1 MRAPLVNFRR
11 LQVAAP
17 WPLVWTVTFFILL
30 ARLVVLV
37 VRAAVA
43 VVRHWR
49 AWPAV
54 ALVLLAVDVHRSH
67 GWWSHLLVL
76 IVVAGSAGLWWW
88 RWRESFER
96 LVVLRGLSWWR
107 RLWVYRRQWHEVMS
121 LCGLVK
127 KYDGG
132 EKLPELLSVRCSYA
146 TDEVVVRMPRGQ
158 NPEAYHKAARDL
170 AYSFGTRH
178 CRVFSGR
185 RQAPPTRSGR
195 LAWLLRRVDAIRFRD
210 RPRHVWMVLIRRDPL
225 TRIVKP
231 LPVPARP
238 DFTALPLGLRED
250 LAVYCLRLLATHV
263 LIGGATRMGKGSVI
277 WSLLRALAAGIRSGL
292 VRVWAIDPKGGMEL
306 SIGRPLFSRYVD
318 DDWTR
323 MADMLDEAVTRMR
336 ARQRVLRGK
345 VRVHTPTVD
354 EPLIVIVIDEIAAL
368 LAFLPDSDIRQRI
381 TQALGLL
388 LTQGAGLG
396 VLVVAATQDPR
407 KEVVSVRDFFPTR
420 IALGVTERG
429 HVDLL
434 LGDGARDR
442 GALADQIPLSA
453 KGVAYVLLDGQP
465 EPARVRFSYIS
476 DDVIREMAA
485 TFPAP
490 AEVQPEPV
498 DTPVPAPAAVKAARS
513 NGNGNGRH
521 TYRPTPPKQAAPLLP
536 PSLLHALDLD
546 ATPNGGDPR

>member
-1 MRAPLVNFRR
+1 MMRAPLVNFRR
-11 LQVAAP
+11 LQVATP
-17 WPLVWTVTFFILL
+17 WPLVWTVTIAFLL
-30 ARLVVLV
+30 VRL
-37 VRAAVA
+37 AVA
-43 VVRHWR
+43 VVRFAVWALRHWR

-54 ALVLLAVDVHRSH
+54 ALVLVAVDVHQSR
-67 GWWSHLLVL
+67 GWWPHLLVL
-76 IVVAGSAGLWWW
+76 LALAAAGGVWFW
-88 RWRESFER
+88 RGRDSFHR
-96 LVVLRGLSWWR
+96 LVVLRAVTVWR
-107 RLWVYRRQWHEVMS
+107 RLWVYRRQWHEAMT

-132 EKLPELLSVRCSYA
+132 EKVPDLLSVRCSYA
-146 TDEVVVRMPRGQ
+146 TDEVVLRMPRGQ

-185 RQAPPTRSGR
+185 RQAPPVRSGR

-210 RPRHVWMVLIRRDPL
+210 RPRHVWLVFIRRDPL
-225 TRIVKP
+225 TRIVAP

-318 DDWTR
+318 DDWSR
-323 MADMLDEAVTRMR
+323 MADMLDDAVTRMR
-336 ARQRVLRGK
+336 ARQRLLRGK

-368 LAFLPDSDIRQRI
+368 LAYLPDSDIRNRI
-381 TQALGLL
+381 AQSLGLL
-388 LTQGAGLG
+388 LSQGAGLG

-407 KEVVSVRDFFPTR
+407 KEVVSVRDLFPTR
-420 IALGVTERG
+420 IALGLTERG

-465 EPARVRFSYIS
+465 EPARVRFSYIA
-476 DDVIREMAA
+476 DDVIRDMAA
-485 TFPAP
+485 TFPASP
-490 AEVQPEPV
+490 EMAPEPIEAP
-498 DTPVPAPAAVKAARS
+498 TPVKPTRT
-513 NGNGNGRH
+513 NGRH
-521 TYRPTPPKQAAPLLP
+521 TYRPTPPRQASAPLLP
-536 PSLLHALDLD
+536 PSLLNALDVNT
-546 ATPNGGDPR
+546 TPNGGDPR

>member
-1 MRAPLVNFRR
+1 MVRAPLVNFRR
-11 LQVAAP
+11 FQISAP
-17 WPLVWTVTFFILL
+17 WPLVWTVTALFLL
-30 ARLVVLV
+30 FRLTAAV
-37 VRAAVA
+37 VRLGVF

-49 AWPAV
+49 AWPLV
-54 ALVLLAVDVHRSH
+54 ALVLVAVDTYRAH
-67 GWWSHLLVL
+67 GWWPHALVA
-76 IVVAGSAGLWWW
+76 VVLAAAAGCWWW
-88 RWRESFER
+88 RGRDSFHR
-96 LVVLRGLSWWR
+96 HVVLRAVSVWR

-132 EKLPELLSVRCSYA
+132 EVLPRLLSVRCSYA
-146 TDEVVVRMPRGQ
+146 TDELVLRMPKGQ
-158 NPEAYHKAARDL
+158 NPEVYHKAARDL

-178 CRVFSGR
+178 CRVFSTR
-185 RQAPPTRSGR
+185 RHPTPHRTGR
-195 LAWLLRRVDAIRFRD
+195 LAVVLRLIDRVRLRD
-210 RPRHVWMVLIRRDPL
+210 RPRQVWLVFIRRDPL
-225 TRIVKP
+225 TRIVAP

-250 LAVYCLRLLATHV
+250 LAAYCFRLLATHV

-306 SIGRPLFSRYVD
+306 AIGRPLFSRYVD
-318 DDWTR
+318 DDWHR
-323 MADMLDEAVTRMR
+323 MADLLEDAVARMR
-336 ARQRVLRGK
+336 ARQQILRGK
-345 VRVHTPTVD
+345 ARVHTPTVD
-354 EPLIVIVIDEIAAL
+354 EPLIVVVIDEIAAL
-368 LAFLPDSDIRQRI
+368 LAYLPDSDIRTRI
-381 TQALGLL
+381 AQALGLL
-388 LTQGAGLG
+388 LSQGAGLG

-407 KEVVSVRDFFPTR
+407 KEVVSVRDLFPTR
-420 IALGVTERG
+420 IALGLTERG

-442 GALADQIPLSA
+442 GALADQIPLSG

-476 DDVIREMAA
+476 DDVIRDMTA

-490 AEVQPEPV
+490 PEIQPEPV
-498 DTPVPAPAAVKAARS
+498 VQPAPKPRTS
-513 NGNGNGRH
+513 NGNGRH

-536 PSLLHALDLD
+536 PSLLNALDLN
-546 ATPNGGDPR
+546 ATNGSDPR

>member
-11 LQVAAP
+11 LQVATP
-17 WPLVWTVTFFILL
+17 WPLVWTVTIAFLL
-30 ARLVVLV
+30 VRLAAAV
-37 VRAAVA
+37 VRF
-43 VVRHWR
+43 VVWALRHWR

-54 ALVLLAVDVHRSH
+54 ALVLVAVDVHQSH
-67 GWWSHLLVL
+67 GWWPHLLVL
-76 IVVAGSAGLWWW
+76 LALAAAGAVWFW
-88 RWRESFER
+88 RGRDSFHR
-96 LVVLRGLSWWR
+96 LVVLRAVTVWR
-107 RLWVYRRQWHEVMS
+107 RLWVYRRQWHEAMT

-132 EKLPELLSVRCSYA
+132 EKVPDLLSVRCSYA
-146 TDEVVVRMPRGQ
+146 TDEVVLQMPRGQ

-185 RQAPPTRSGR
+185 RQAPPVRSGR

-210 RPRHVWMVLIRRDPL
+210 RPRHVWLVFIRRDPL
-225 TRIVKP
+225 TRIVAP

-318 DDWTR
+318 DDWSR
-323 MADMLDEAVTRMR
+323 MADMLDDAVTRMR
-336 ARQRVLRGK
+336 ARQRLLRGK

-368 LAFLPDSDIRQRI
+368 LAYLPDSDIRNRI
-381 TQALGLL
+381 AQSLGLL
-388 LTQGAGLG
+388 LSQGAGLG

-407 KEVVSVRDFFPTR
+407 KEVVSVRDLFPTR
-420 IALGVTERG
+420 IALGLTERG

-465 EPARVRFSYIS
+465 EPARVRFSYIA
-476 DDVIREMAA
+476 DDVIRDMAA
-485 TFPAP
+485 TFPASP
-490 AEVQPEPV
+490 EMAPEPV
-498 DTPVPAPAAVKAARS
+498 ESPAPVKPGRS
-513 NGNGNGRH
+513 NGNGRH
-521 TYRPTPPKQAAPLLP
+521 TYRPTPPRQAAPLLP
-536 PSLLHALDLD
+536 PSLLNALDLNS
-546 ATPNGGDPR
+546 TPNGGDPR

>member
-1 MRAPLVNFRR
+1 MVRAPLVNFRR
-11 LQVAAP
+11 FQITAP
-17 WPLVWTVTFFILL
+17 WPLLWTVTALFLL
-30 ARLVVLV
+30 FRLLTAV
-37 VRAAVA
+37 VRLGVF
-43 VVRHWR
+43 VLRHWR

-54 ALVLLAVDVHRSH
+54 ALVLFAVDTYRAH
-67 GWWSHLLVL
+67 GWWPHLLVA
-76 IVVAGSAGLWWW
+76 VVLSTAGGCWWW
-88 RWRESFER
+88 RGRDSFHR
-96 LVVLRGLSWWR
+96 HVVLRGVSIWR

-132 EKLPELLSVRCSYA
+132 EVVPRLLSLRCSYA
-146 TDEVVVRMPRGQ
+146 TDELVLRMPKGQ
-158 NPEAYHKAARDL
+158 NPEVYHKAARDL

-178 CRVFSGR
+178 CRVFSTR
-185 RQAPPTRSGR
+185 RHPIPHRAGR
-195 LAWLLRRVDAIRFRD
+195 LAFVLRLIDRVRLRD
-210 RPRHVWMVLIRRDPL
+210 RPRHVWLVFIRRDPL
-225 TRIVKP
+225 TRIVAP

-250 LAVYCLRLLATHV
+250 LAVYAFRLLATHV

-306 SIGRPLFSRYVD
+306 AIGRPLFSRYVD

-323 MADMLDEAVTRMR
+323 MADLLDDAVARMR
-336 ARQRVLRGK
+336 ARQQILRGK
-345 VRVHTPTVD
+345 ARVHTPTVD
-354 EPLIVIVIDEIAAL
+354 EPLIVVVIDEIAAL
-368 LAFLPDSDIRQRI
+368 LAYLPDSEIRTRI

-388 LTQGAGLG
+388 LSQGAGLG

-407 KEVVSVRDFFPTR
+407 KEVVSVRDLFPTR
-420 IALGVTERG
+420 IALGLTERG

-442 GALADQIPLSA
+442 GALADQIPLSG

-465 EPARVRFSYIS
+465 EPARVRFSYLS

-490 AEVQPEPV
+490 PETQPEPV
-498 DTPVPAPAAVKAARS
+498 MQPAAPMPRAS
-513 NGNGNGRH
+513 TGNGRH
-521 TYRPTPPKQAAPLLP
+521 IYRPTPKQGAPLLP
-536 PSLLHALDLD
+536 SSLLNALDL
-546 ATPNGGDPR
+546 NGTTNGSDPR

>member
-11 LQVAAP
+11 LQVATP
-17 WPLVWTVTFFILL
+17 WPLVWTVTIAFLL
-30 ARLVVLV
+30 LRL
-37 VRAAVA
+37 AVA
-43 VVRHWR
+43 VVRLGIWALRHWR
-49 AWPAV
+49 AWPGV
-54 ALVLLAVDVHRSH
+54 VLVLVAVDVHQSR
-67 GWWSHLLVL
+67 GWWPHLLVL
-76 IVVAGSAGLWWW
+76 LVLAAAGGVWFW
-88 RWRESFER
+88 RGRDSFHR
-96 LVVLRGLSWWR
+96 HVVLRAVTVWR
-107 RLWVYRRQWHEVMS
+107 RLWVYRRQWHEAMT

-132 EKLPELLSVRCSYA
+132 EKVPDLLSVRCSYA
-146 TDEVVVRMPRGQ
+146 TDEVVLRMPRGQ

-185 RQAPPTRSGR
+185 RQAPPVRSGR

-210 RPRHVWMVLIRRDPL
+210 RPRHVWLVFIRRDPL
-225 TRIVKP
+225 TRIVAP

-318 DDWTR
+318 DDWSR
-323 MADMLDEAVTRMR
+323 MADMLDDAVTRMR
-336 ARQRVLRGK
+336 ARQRLLRGK

-368 LAFLPDSDIRQRI
+368 LAYLPDSDIRNRI
-381 TQALGLL
+381 AQSLGLL
-388 LTQGAGLG
+388 LSQGAGLG

-407 KEVVSVRDFFPTR
+407 KEVVSVRDLFPTR
-420 IALGVTERG
+420 IALGLTERG

-465 EPARVRFSYIS
+465 EPARVRFSYIA
-476 DDVIREMAA
+476 DDVIRDMAA
-485 TFPAP
+485 TFPASP
-490 AEVQPEPV
+490 EMAPEPV
-498 DTPVPAPAAVKAARS
+498 ESPAPLKPARS
-513 NGNGNGRH
+513 TGNGRH
-521 TYRPTPPKQAAPLLP
+521 TYRPTPPRQAAPLLP
-536 PSLLHALDLD
+536 PSLLNALDLNT
-546 ATPNGGDPR
+546 TPNGGDPR

>member
-11 LQVAAP
+11 LQVATP
-17 WPLVWTVTFFILL
+17 WPLVWTVTIAFLL
-30 ARLVVLV
+30 VRLVVAV
-37 VRAAVA
+37 VRLAVWA
-43 VVRHWR
+43 LRHWR
-49 AWPAV
+49 AWPGV
-54 ALVLLAVDVHRSH
+54 ALVLVAVDVHQTR
-67 GWWSHLLVL
+67 GWWPHLLVL
-76 IVVAGSAGLWWW
+76 LALAAAGGVWFW
-88 RWRESFER
+88 RGRDSFHR
-96 LVVLRGLSWWR
+96 LVVLRAVTVWR
-107 RLWVYRRQWHEVMS
+107 RLWVYRRQWHEAMT

-132 EKLPELLSVRCSYA
+132 EKVPDLLSVRCSYA
-146 TDEVVVRMPRGQ
+146 TDEVVLRMPRGQ

-185 RQAPPTRSGR
+185 RQAPPVRSGR

-210 RPRHVWMVLIRRDPL
+210 RPRHVWLVFIRRDPL
-225 TRIVKP
+225 TRIVAP

-238 DFTALPLGLRED
+238 DFTAVPLGLRED

-318 DDWTR
+318 DDWSR
-323 MADMLDEAVTRMR
+323 MADMLDDAVTRMR
-336 ARQRVLRGK
+336 ARQRLLRGK

-368 LAFLPDSDIRQRI
+368 LAYLPDSDIRNRI
-381 TQALGLL
+381 AQSLGLL
-388 LTQGAGLG
+388 LSQGAGLG

-407 KEVVSVRDFFPTR
+407 KEVVSVRDLFPTR
-420 IALGVTERG
+420 IALGLTERG

-465 EPARVRFSYIS
+465 EPARVRFSYLA
-476 DDVIREMAA
+476 DDVIRDMAA

-490 AEVQPEPV
+490 PETAPEPV
-498 DTPVPAPAAVKAARS
+498 EAAAPLKPARS
-513 NGNGNGRH
+513 TGNGRH
-521 TYRPTPPKQAAPLLP
+521 TYRPTPPRQAAPLLP
-536 PSLLHALDLD
+536 PSLLNALDLNT
-546 ATPNGGDPR
+546 TPNGGDPR

>member
-11 LQVAAP
+11 FQITAP
-17 WPLVWTVTFFILL
+17 WPIVWTLTVLFLL
-30 ARLVVLV
+30 SRLVLAVVRLVVF
-37 VRAAVA
+37 A
-43 VVRHWR
+43 VRHR
-49 AWPAV
+49 RSWPAV
-54 ALVLLAVDVHRSH
+54 ALVLVAVAVYRSH
-67 GWWSHLLVL
+67 GWWPHLLVVGVL
-76 IVVAGSAGLWWW
+76 SAGAGVWWW
-88 RWRESFER
+88 RGRDSFHR
-96 LVVLRGLSWWR
+96 LVVLRLVTVWR

-132 EKLPELLSVRCSYA
+132 EVLPRLLSVRCSYA
-146 TDEVVVRMPRGQ
+146 TDELVVRMPKGQ
-158 NPEAYHKAARDL
+158 NPEVYQKAARDL

-185 RQAPPTRSGR
+185 RQAPPARSGR
-195 LAWLLRRVDAIRFRD
+195 LAWLLRLVDRVRFRD
-210 RPRHVWMVLIRRDPL
+210 RPRQVWLVLIRRDPL
-225 TRIVKP
+225 TRVVAP
-231 LPVPARP
+231 LPVPVRP
-238 DFTALPLGLRED
+238 DFTALPLGVRED
-250 LAVYCLRLLATHV
+250 LATYCLRLLATHV

-277 WSLLRALAAGIRSGL
+277 WSLLRSLAAGIRSGL

-306 SIGRPLFSRYVD
+306 SIGRALFSRYVD

-323 MADMLDEAVTRMR
+323 MADLLDDAVARMR
-336 ARQRVLRGK
+336 ARQQQLRGK
-345 VRVHTPTVD
+345 VRVHTPTGD
-354 EPLIVIVIDEIAAL
+354 EPLIVVVIDEIAAL

-420 IALGVTERG
+420 IALGLTERA

-442 GALADQIPLSA
+442 GALADQIPQSA

-465 EPARVRFSYIS
+465 EPARVRFSYLP

-490 AEVQPEPV
+490 PEVQPEP
-498 DTPVPAPAAVKAARS
+498 DPAPAPVVVKPRT

-521 TYRPTPPKQAAPLLP
+521 TYRPSTPKQDAPLLP
-536 PSLLHALDLD
+536 PSLLNALDLN
-546 ATPNGGDPR
+546 TTNGSDPR

>member
-11 LQVAAP
+11 FQITAP
-17 WPLVWTVTFFILL
+17 WPLVWTVTGLFLLVRLTAGL
-30 ARLVVLV
+30 ARLLV
-37 VRAAVA
+37 FA
-43 VVRHWR
+43 VRHWR
-49 AWPAV
+49 AWPV
-54 ALVLLAVDVHRSH
+54 VVLVLVAVDVYRSH
-67 GWWSHLLVL
+67 AWWPHLLAL
-76 IVVAGSAGLWWW
+76 LVAAAGGGVWWW
-88 RWRESFER
+88 KGRESFHH
-96 LVVLRGLSWWR
+96 LVALRAVTVWR
-107 RLWVYRRQWHEVMS
+107 RWWVYRRQWHEVMS

-132 EKLPELLSVRCSYA
+132 EVLPRLLSVRCSYA
-146 TDEVVVRMPRGQ
+146 TDELVVRMPKGQ
-158 NPEAYHKAARDL
+158 NPEVYHKAARDL

-185 RQAPPTRSGR
+185 RQAPPTRTGR
-195 LAWLLRRVDAIRFRD
+195 LAWLLRLMDRVRLRD
-210 RPRHVWMVLIRRDPL
+210 RPRHVWLVFIRRDPL
-225 TRIVKP
+225 TRIVAP

-238 DFTALPLGLRED
+238 DFTALPLGVRED

-277 WSLLRALAAGIRSGL
+277 WSLLRSLAAGIRSGL

-306 SIGRPLFSRYVD
+306 AIGRPLFSRYVD

-323 MADMLDEAVTRMR
+323 MADLLDDAVTRMR
-336 ARQRVLRGK
+336 ARQQALRGK
-345 VRVHTPTVD
+345 VRVHTPTTD
-354 EPLIVIVIDEIAAL
+354 EPLIVVVIDEIAAL

-420 IALGVTERG
+420 IALGLTERA

-442 GALADQIPLSA
+442 GALADQIPTSA

-465 EPARVRFSYIS
+465 EPARVRFSYLP
-476 DDVIREMAA
+476 DDVIRDMAS

-490 AEVQPEPV
+490 PEVQPEPV
-498 DTPVPAPAAVKAARS
+498 DIPAPAPAKPTPTNS
-513 NGNGNGRH
+513 NGRH

-536 PSLLHALDLD
+536 PSLLNALDL
-546 ATPNGGDPR
+546 TNGSDPR

>member
-11 LQVAAP
+11 FQISAP
-17 WPLVWTVTFFILL
+17 WPVVWTVTILFLLGRL
-30 ARLVVLV
+30 AV
-37 VRAAVA
+37 VA
-43 VVRHWR
+43 VRLLVAAVRHWR
-49 AWPAV
+49 AWPV
-54 ALVLLAVDVHRSH
+54 VVLVLVAVDAYRSH
-67 GWWSHLLVL
+67 GWWPHLLVL
-76 IVVAGSAGLWWW
+76 LVIAAAAGLWWW
-88 RWRESFER
+88 QARDSFHR
-96 LVVLRGLSWWR
+96 LAVLRAVTVWR

-132 EKLPELLSVRCSYA
+132 EVLPRLLSVRCSYA
-146 TDEVVVRMPRGQ
+146 TDELVVRMPKGQ
-158 NPEAYHKAARDL
+158 NPEVYHKAARDL

-185 RQAPPTRSGR
+185 RQAPPDRTGR
-195 LAWLLRRVDAIRFRD
+195 LAWLLRLVDRVRFRD
-210 RPRHVWMVLIRRDPL
+210 RPRHVWLVFIRRDPL
-225 TRIVKP
+225 TRIVAP

-238 DFTALPLGLRED
+238 DFTALPLGVRED

-263 LIGGATRMGKGSVI
+263 LVGGATRMGKGSVI
-277 WSLLRALAAGIRSGL
+277 WSLLRSLAAGIRSGL

-306 SIGRPLFSRYVD
+306 SIGRALFSRYVD
-318 DDWTR
+318 DDWHR
-323 MADMLDEAVTRMR
+323 MADLLDDAVTRMR
-336 ARQRVLRGK
+336 ARQRALRGK
-345 VRVHTPTVD
+345 VRVHTPTTD
-354 EPLIVIVIDEIAAL
+354 EPLIVVVIDEIAAL

-420 IALGVTERG
+420 IALGLTERA

-442 GALADQIPLSA
+442 GALADQIPQSA

-465 EPARVRFSYIS
+465 EPARVRFSFLP
-476 DDVIREMAA
+476 DDVIRDMAT

-490 AEVQPEPV
+490 PEIQPEP
-498 DTPVPAPAAVKAARS
+498 DPAPAPVKPRS
-513 NGNGNGRH
+513 NGNGRH

-536 PSLLHALDLD
+536 PSLLNALDLNTD
-546 ATPNGGDPR
+546 GSDPR

>member
-11 LQVAAP
+11 LQVATP
-17 WPLVWTVTFFILL
+17 WPLVWTVTIAFLL
-30 ARLVVLV
+30 VRL
-37 VRAAVA
+37 AVA
-43 VVRHWR
+43 VVRFAVWALRHWR

-54 ALVLLAVDVHRSH
+54 TLVIVAVNVYQSR
-67 GWWSHLLVL
+67 GWWPHLLVL
-76 IVVAGSAGLWWW
+76 LVFAAGAGLWFW
-88 RWRESFER
+88 RGRDSFHR
-96 LVVLRGLSWWR
+96 LVVLRAVTVWR
-107 RLWVYRRQWHEVMS
+107 QLWVYRRQWHEAMT

-132 EKLPELLSVRCSYA
+132 EKVPDLLSVRCSYA
-146 TDEVVVRMPRGQ
+146 TDEVVLRMPRGQ
-158 NPEAYHKAARDL
+158 NPEVYHKAARDL

-185 RQAPPTRSGR
+185 RQAPPVRSGR

-210 RPRHVWMVLIRRDPL
+210 RPRHVWLVFIRRDPL
-225 TRIVKP
+225 TRIVAP

-318 DDWTR
+318 DDWSR
-323 MADMLDEAVTRMR
+323 MADMLDDAVTRMR
-336 ARQRVLRGK
+336 ARQRLLRGK

-368 LAFLPDSDIRQRI
+368 LAYLSDSDIRNRI
-381 TQALGLL
+381 AQSLGLL
-388 LTQGAGLG
+388 LSQGAGLG

-407 KEVVSVRDFFPTR
+407 KEVVSVRDLFPTR
-420 IALGVTERG
+420 IALGLTERG

-465 EPARVRFSYIS
+465 EPARVRFSFIA
-476 DDVIREMAA
+476 DDVIRDMAA

-490 AEVQPEPV
+490 PEMTPEPV
-498 DTPVPAPAAVKAARS
+498 ESPASVKPARS
-513 NGNGNGRH
+513 NGNGRH
-521 TYRPTPPKQAAPLLP
+521 TYRPTPPRQAAPLLP
-536 PSLLHALDLD
+536 PSLLNALDLNT
-546 ATPNGGDPR
+546 TPNGGDPQ

>member
-11 LQVAAP
+11 LQVATP
-17 WPLVWTVTFFILL
+17 WPLVWTVTIAFLL
-30 ARLVVLV
+30 VRLAAAV
-37 VRAAVA
+37 VRF
-43 VVRHWR
+43 VVWALRHWR

-54 ALVLLAVDVHRSH
+54 ALVLVAVDVHQSR
-67 GWWSHLLVL
+67 GWWPHLLVL
-76 IVVAGSAGLWWW
+76 LALAAAGAVWFW
-88 RWRESFER
+88 RGRDSFHR
-96 LVVLRGLSWWR
+96 LVVLRAVTVWR
-107 RLWVYRRQWHEVMS
+107 RLWVYRRQWHEAMT

-132 EKLPELLSVRCSYA
+132 EKVPDLLSVLCSYA
-146 TDEVVVRMPRGQ
+146 TDEVVLRMPRGQ

-185 RQAPPTRSGR
+185 RQAPPVRSGR
-195 LAWLLRRVDAIRFRD
+195 LAWLLRRVDAFRFRD
-210 RPRHVWMVLIRRDPL
+210 RPRHVWLVFIRRDPL
-225 TRIVKP
+225 TRIVAP

-318 DDWTR
+318 DDWSR
-323 MADMLDEAVTRMR
+323 MADMLDDAVTRMR
-336 ARQRVLRGK
+336 ARQRLLRGK

-368 LAFLPDSDIRQRI
+368 LAYLPDSDIRNRI
-381 TQALGLL
+381 AQSLGLL
-388 LTQGAGLG
+388 LSQGAGLG

-407 KEVVSVRDFFPTR
+407 KEVVSVRDLFPTR
-420 IALGVTERG
+420 IALGLTERG

-465 EPARVRFSYIS
+465 EPARVRFSYIA
-476 DDVIREMAA
+476 DDVIRDMAA
-485 TFPAP
+485 TFPASP
-490 AEVQPEPV
+490 EMAPEPV
-498 DTPVPAPAAVKAARS
+498 ESPAPVKPARS
-513 NGNGNGRH
+513 NGNGRH
-521 TYRPTPPKQAAPLLP
+521 TYRPTPPRQAAPLLP
-536 PSLLHALDLD
+536 PSLLNALDLNS
-546 ATPNGGDPR
+546 TPNGGDPR

>member
-11 LQVAAP
+11 FQITAP
-17 WPLVWTVTFFILL
+17 WPIVWTLTVLFLL
-30 ARLVVLV
+30 SRLVVAV
-37 VRAAVA
+37 VRLAVFA
-43 VVRHWR
+43 VRHWR

-54 ALVLLAVDVHRSH
+54 ALVLVAVHVYRSH
-67 GWWSHLLVL
+67 GWWPHLLVL
-76 IVVAGSAGLWWW
+76 LAVAAGAGVWWW
-88 RWRESFER
+88 KGRESFHR
-96 LVVLRGLSWWR
+96 LVVLRLVTVWR

-132 EKLPELLSVRCSYA
+132 EVLPRLLSVRCSYA
-146 TDEVVVRMPRGQ
+146 TDELVVRMPKGQ
-158 NPEAYHKAARDL
+158 NPEVYHKAARDL

-185 RQAPPTRSGR
+185 RQAPPARSGR
-195 LAWLLRRVDAIRFRD
+195 LAVLLRLVDRVRFRD
-210 RPRHVWMVLIRRDPL
+210 RPRQVWLVFIRRDPL
-225 TRIVKP
+225 TRIVAP
-231 LPVPARP
+231 LPVPVRP
-238 DFTALPLGLRED
+238 DFTALPLGVRED
-250 LAVYCLRLLATHV
+250 LATYCLRLLATHV

-277 WSLLRALAAGIRSGL
+277 WSLLRSLAAGIRSGL

-306 SIGRPLFSRYVD
+306 SIGRALFSRYVD

-323 MADMLDEAVTRMR
+323 MADLLDDAVARMR
-336 ARQRVLRGK
+336 ARQQALRGK

-354 EPLIVIVIDEIAAL
+354 EPLIVVVIDEIAAL

-420 IALGVTERG
+420 IALGLTERA

-442 GALADQIPLSA
+442 GALADQIPQSA

-465 EPARVRFSYIS
+465 EPARVRISYLP

-490 AEVQPEPV
+490 PEVQPEP
-498 DTPVPAPAAVKAARS
+498 DPAPVVVKPRS
-513 NGNGNGRH
+513 NGNGRH
-521 TYRPTPPKQAAPLLP
+521 TYRPSAPKQDAPLLP
-536 PSLLHALDLD
+536 PSLLNALDLN
-546 ATPNGGDPR
+546 ATNGSDPR

>member
-1 MRAPLVNFRR
+1 MVRAPLVNFRR
-11 LQVAAP
+11 FQITTP
-17 WPLVWTVTFFILL
+17 WPIVWTLTALFLL
-30 ARLVVLV
+30 ARLAV
-37 VRAAVA
+37 VA
-43 VVRHWR
+43 VRLLVGAVRHWR
-49 AWPAV
+49 AWPVVAV
-54 ALVLLAVDVHRSH
+54 VLVAVDVYRSH
-67 GWWSHLLVL
+67 GWWPHLLVL
-76 IVVAGSAGLWWW
+76 LTVAAAAGLWWW
-88 RWRESFER
+88 KGRDSFHR
-96 LVVLRGLSWWR
+96 LVVLRAVTLWR
-107 RLWVYRRQWHEVMS
+107 RVWVYRRQWHEVMS

-132 EKLPELLSVRCSYA
+132 EKLPRLLSVRCSYA
-146 TDEVVVRMPRGQ
+146 TDELVVRMPKGQ
-158 NPEAYHKAARDL
+158 NPEVYHKAARDL

-185 RQAPPTRSGR
+185 RQAPPARTGR
-195 LAWLLRRVDAIRFRD
+195 LAVLLRLVDRVRFRD
-210 RPRHVWMVLIRRDPL
+210 RPRHVWLVFIRRDPL
-225 TRIVKP
+225 TRVVAA

-238 DFTALPLGLRED
+238 DFTALPLGVRED

-306 SIGRPLFSRYVD
+306 AIGRPLFSRYVD

-323 MADMLDEAVTRMR
+323 MADLLDDAVTRMR
-336 ARQRVLRGK
+336 ARQQALRGK
-345 VRVHTPTVD
+345 VRVHTPTTD
-354 EPLIVIVIDEIAAL
+354 EPLIVVVIDEIAAL

-407 KEVVSVRDFFPTR
+407 KEIVSVRDFFPTR
-420 IALGVTERG
+420 IALGLTERA

-442 GALADQIPLSA
+442 GALADQIPTTA

-465 EPARVRFSYIS
+465 EPARVRFSYLP
-476 DDVIREMAA
+476 DDVIRDMAA

-490 AEVQPEPV
+490 PEIQPEPV
-498 DTPVPAPAAVKAARS
+498 DAPSPTVTKPRTS
-513 NGNGNGRH
+513 SNGNGRH
-521 TYRPTPPKQAAPLLP
+521 TYRPTPPKQDTPLLP
-536 PSLLHALDLD
+536 SSLLNALNLD
-546 ATPNGGDPR
+546 PTSNGSDPR

>member
-11 LQVAAP
+11 LQVATP
-17 WPLVWTVTFFILL
+17 WPLVWTVTIAFLL
-30 ARLVVLV
+30 ARL
-37 VRAAVA
+37 AVA
-43 VVRHWR
+43 VVRFAVWALRHWR
-49 AWPAV
+49 AWPGV
-54 ALVLLAVDVHRSH
+54 ALVLVAVDVYQTR
-67 GWWSHLLVL
+67 GWWPHLLVL
-76 IVVAGSAGLWWW
+76 LALAVAGGVWFW
-88 RWRESFER
+88 RGRDSFHR
-96 LVVLRGLSWWR
+96 LVVLRAVTVWR
-107 RLWVYRRQWHEVMS
+107 RLWVYRRQWHEAMT

-132 EKLPELLSVRCSYA
+132 EKVPDLLSVRCSYA
-146 TDEVVVRMPRGQ
+146 TDEVVLRMPRGQ

-185 RQAPPTRSGR
+185 RQAPPERWGR

-210 RPRHVWMVLIRRDPL
+210 RPRHVWLVFIRRDPL
-225 TRIVKP
+225 TRIVAP

-277 WSLLRALAAGIRSGL
+277 WSLLRAVAAGIRSGL
-292 VRVWAIDPKGGMEL
+292 VKVWAIDPKGGMEL

-318 DDWTR
+318 DDWSR
-323 MADMLDEAVTRMR
+323 MADLLDDAVARMR
-336 ARQRVLRGK
+336 ARQRLLRGK

-368 LAFLPDSDIRQRI
+368 LAYLPDSDIRNRI
-381 TQALGLL
+381 AQSLGLL
-388 LTQGAGLG
+388 LSQGAGLG

-407 KEVVSVRDFFPTR
+407 KEVVSVRDLFPTR
-420 IALGVTERG
+420 IALGLTERG

-465 EPARVRFSYIS
+465 EPARVRFSYV
-476 DDVIREMAA
+476 DDDLIRDMAA

-490 AEVQPEPV
+490 PEMAPEPV
-498 DTPVPAPAAVKAARS
+498 EAPAPVKPTRT
-513 NGNGNGRH
+513 NGRH
-521 TYRPTPPKQAAPLLP
+521 TYRPAPPRQAAPLLP
-536 PSLLHALDLD
+536 PSLLNALDLNT
-546 ATPNGGDPR
+546 TPNGGDPR

>member
-11 LQVAAP
+11 LQVATP
-17 WPLVWTVTFFILL
+17 WPLVWTVTIAFLL
-30 ARLVVLV
+30 VRLVVAT
-37 VRAAVA
+37 VRFAVWA
-43 VVRHWR
+43 LRHWR

-54 ALVLLAVDVHRSH
+54 ALVLVAVDVHQSR
-67 GWWSHLLVL
+67 GWWPHLLVL
-76 IVVAGSAGLWWW
+76 LVLAAAGGVWFW
-88 RWRESFER
+88 RGRDSFHR
-96 LVVLRGLSWWR
+96 LVVLRVVTVWR
-107 RLWVYRRQWHEVMS
+107 RLWVYRRQWHEAMT

-132 EKLPELLSVRCSYA
+132 EKVPDLLSVRCSYA
-146 TDEVVVRMPRGQ
+146 TDEVVLRMPRGQ

-185 RQAPPTRSGR
+185 RQAPPVRSGH

-210 RPRHVWMVLIRRDPL
+210 RPRHVWLVFIRRDPL
-225 TRIVKP
+225 TRIVAP

-318 DDWTR
+318 DDWSR
-323 MADMLDEAVTRMR
+323 MADMLDDAVTRMR
-336 ARQRVLRGK
+336 ARQRLLRGK

-368 LAFLPDSDIRQRI
+368 LAYLPDTDIRNRI
-381 TQALGLL
+381 AQSLGLL
-388 LTQGAGLG
+388 LSQGAGLG

-407 KEVVSVRDFFPTR
+407 KEVVSVRDLFPTR
-420 IALGVTERG
+420 IALGLTERG

-465 EPARVRFSYIS
+465 EPARVRFSYIA
-476 DDVIREMAA
+476 DDVIRDMAA
-485 TFPAP
+485 TFPASP
-490 AEVQPEPV
+490 EMAPEPV
-498 DTPVPAPAAVKAARS
+498 EAPAPVKPARS
-513 NGNGNGRH
+513 TGNGRH
-521 TYRPTPPKQAAPLLP
+521 TYRPSPPRQAAPLLP
-536 PSLLHALDLD
+536 PSLLNALDLD
-546 ATPNGGDPR
+546 TTPNGGDPR

>member
-11 LQVAAP
+11 FQITAP
-17 WPLVWTVTFFILL
+17 WPIVWTLTTLFLL
-30 ARLVVLV
+30 SRLVVAV
-37 VRAAVA
+37 VRLAVFA
-43 VVRHWR
+43 VRHWR

-54 ALVLLAVDVHRSH
+54 ALVLVAVDFYRSH
-67 GWWSHLLVL
+67 GWWPHLLVL
-76 IVVAGSAGLWWW
+76 LVLAAGAGVWWW
-88 RWRESFER
+88 RGRESFHR
-96 LVVLRGLSWWR
+96 LVVLRLVTVWR

-132 EKLPELLSVRCSYA
+132 EVLPRLLSVRCSYA
-146 TDEVVVRMPRGQ
+146 TDELVVRMPKGQ
-158 NPEAYHKAARDL
+158 NPEVYHKAARDL

-185 RQAPPTRSGR
+185 RQAPPARSGR
-195 LAWLLRRVDAIRFRD
+195 LAVLLGLVDRVRFRD
-210 RPRHVWMVLIRRDPL
+210 RPRQVWLVFIRRDPL
-225 TRIVKP
+225 TRIVAP
-231 LPVPARP
+231 LPVPVRP
-238 DFTALPLGLRED
+238 DFTALPLGVRED
-250 LAVYCLRLLATHV
+250 LATYCLRLLATHV

-277 WSLLRALAAGIRSGL
+277 WSLLRSLAAGIRSGL

-306 SIGRPLFSRYVD
+306 SIGRALFSRYVD
-318 DDWTR
+318 DDWAR
-323 MADMLDEAVTRMR
+323 MADLLDDAVARMR
-336 ARQRVLRGK
+336 ARQQQLRGK

-354 EPLIVIVIDEIAAL
+354 EPLIVVVIDEIAAL

-420 IALGVTERG
+420 IALGLTERA

-442 GALADQIPLSA
+442 GALADQIPQSA

-465 EPARVRFSYIS
+465 EPARVRFSYLP

-490 AEVQPEPV
+490 PEVQPEPV
-498 DTPVPAPAAVKAARS
+498 VAPASPVVKPRS

-521 TYRPTPPKQAAPLLP
+521 TYRPSAPKQDAPLLP
-536 PSLLHALDLD
+536 PSLLNALDLN
-546 ATPNGGDPR
+546 TTNGSDPR

>member
-1 MRAPLVNFRR
+1 MNFRR
-11 LQVAAP
+11 FQITAP
-17 WPLVWTVTFFILL
+17 WPLVWTVTGLFLL
-30 ARLVVLV
+30 LRSIVAV
-37 VRAAVA
+37 VRLAVFA
-43 VVRHWR
+43 VRHWR
-49 AWPAV
+49 AWPLV
-54 ALVLLAVDVHRSH
+54 ALVLLAIDGYRSH
-67 GWWSHLLVL
+67 GWWPHLLVL
-76 IVVAGSAGLWWW
+76 LVAAAGGGVWWW
-88 RWRESFER
+88 KGRESFHH
-96 LVVLRGLSWWR
+96 LVALRAVTVWR

-132 EKLPELLSVRCSYA
+132 EVVPRLLSVRCSYA
-146 TDEVVVRMPRGQ
+146 TDELVVRMPKGQ
-158 NPEAYHKAARDL
+158 NPEVYHKAARDL

-185 RQAPPTRSGR
+185 RQAPPARTGR
-195 LAWLLRRVDAIRFRD
+195 LAWLLRLVDRVRFRD
-210 RPRHVWMVLIRRDPL
+210 RPRHVWLVFIRRDPL
-225 TRIVKP
+225 TRVVAP

-238 DFTALPLGLRED
+238 DFTALPLGVRED

-277 WSLLRALAAGIRSGL
+277 WSLLRSLAAGIRSGL

-306 SIGRPLFSRYVD
+306 SIGRALFSRYVD

-323 MADMLDEAVTRMR
+323 MADLLDDAVARMR
-336 ARQRVLRGK
+336 ARQQALRGK
-345 VRVHTPTVD
+345 VRVHTPSVD
-354 EPLIVIVIDEIAAL
+354 EPLIVVVIDEIAAL
-368 LAFLPDSDIRQRI
+368 LAFLPDSDIRHRI

-420 IALGVTERG
+420 IALGLTERA

-442 GALADQIPLSA
+442 GALADQIPTSA

-465 EPARVRFSYIS
+465 EPARVRFSYLP
-476 DDVIREMAA
+476 DDVIRDMAA

-490 AEVQPEPV
+490 PETQPEPI
-498 DTPVPAPAAVKAARS
+498 DVPAPAKPVRS
-513 NGNGNGRH
+513 SGNGRH
-521 TYRPTPPKQAAPLLP
+521 VYRPTPPKQAAPLLP
-536 PSLLHALDLD
+536 PSLLNALDLN
-546 ATPNGGDPR
+546 TTNGSDPR

>member
-1 MRAPLVNFRR
+1 MVRAPLVNFRR
-11 LQVAAP
+11 FQITAP
-17 WPLVWTVTFFILL
+17 WPLVWTVTGLFLL
-30 ARLVVLV
+30 FRSIV
-37 VRAAVA
+37 AAVRLA
-43 VVRHWR
+43 VFAVRHWR

-54 ALVLLAVDVHRSH
+54 ALVLLAVDTYRSH
-67 GWWSHLLVL
+67 GWWPHLLVMGVL
-76 IVVAGSAGLWWW
+76 AAAGGVWWW
-88 RWRESFER
+88 RARESFHR
-96 LVVLRGLSWWR
+96 LVVLRAVSVWR

-132 EKLPELLSVRCSYA
+132 EKLPELLSVRCTYA
-146 TDEVVVRMPRGQ
+146 TDELVLRMPKGQ
-158 NPEAYHKAARDL
+158 NPEVYHKAARDL

-185 RQAPPTRSGR
+185 PAAPHRTGR
-195 LAWLLRRVDAIRFRD
+195 LAWLLRLVDRVRFRD
-210 RPRHVWMVLIRRDPL
+210 RPRHVWLRFIRRDPL

-250 LAVYCLRLLATHV
+250 LATYCLRLLATHV

-277 WSLLRALAAGIRSGL
+277 WSLLRSLAAGIRSGL

-306 SIGRPLFSRYVD
+306 SIGRALFSRYVD
-318 DDWTR
+318 DDWHR
-323 MADMLDEAVTRMR
+323 MADMLDQAVTRMR
-336 ARQRVLRGK
+336 TRQRALRGK

-354 EPLIVIVIDEIAAL
+354 EPLIVIVIDEVAAL
-368 LAFLPDSDIRQRI
+368 LAFLPDSDVRQRI

-420 IALGVTERG
+420 IALGLVEKG
-429 HVDLL
+429 HVDLI

-442 GALADQIPLSA
+442 GALADQIPRSA
-453 KGVAYVLLDGQP
+453 PGVGYVLLDGQP
-465 EPARVRFSYIS
+465 EPARVRFSFIP
-476 DDVIREMAA
+476 DDVIRDMAA

-490 AEVQPEPV
+490 PEAQPEPV
-498 DTPVPAPAAVKAARS
+498 DTPAPVKPAPT
-513 NGNGNGRH
+513 NGNGRH

-536 PSLLHALDLD
+536 PSLLNALDL
-546 ATPNGGDPR
+546 NGTTNGSDPR

>member
-11 LQVAAP
+11 LQVATP
-17 WPLVWTVTFFILL
+17 WPVVWTVTILFLLLRL
-30 ARLVVLV
+30 AVVLV
-37 VRAAVA
+37 RFAVWA
-43 VVRHWR
+43 VRHWR
-49 AWPAV
+49 AWPGV
-54 ALVLLAVDVHRSH
+54 VLVLVAVDVYQSH
-67 GWWSHLLVL
+67 GWWPHLLVL
-76 IVVAGSAGLWWW
+76 LVLAAVGGVWWW
-88 RWRESFER
+88 RGRDSFQR
-96 LVVLRGLSWWR
+96 LVVLRVVSWWR
-107 RLWVYRRQWHEVMS
+107 RLWVYRRQWHEAMT

-132 EKLPELLSVRCSYA
+132 EKVPELLSVRCSYA
-146 TDEVVVRMPRGQ
+146 TDEVVLQMPRGQ
-158 NPEAYHKAARDL
+158 NPEAYHKAAHDL

-185 RQAPPTRSGR
+185 RQAPPARSGR

-210 RPRHVWMVLIRRDPL
+210 RPRHVWLVFIRRDPL

-277 WSLLRALAAGIRSGL
+277 WSLLRSLAAGIRSGL

-306 SIGRPLFSRYVD
+306 AIGGPLFSRYVD
-318 DDWTR
+318 DDWSR
-323 MADMLDEAVTRMR
+323 MADMLDDAVTRMR

-354 EPLIVIVIDEIAAL
+354 EPLIVIVIDELATL
-368 LAFLPDSDIRQRI
+368 LAFLPDSEIRNRI
-381 TQALGLL
+381 THSLGVLL
-388 LTQGAGLG
+388 SQGAGLG

-407 KEVVSVRDFFPTR
+407 KEVVTVRDYFPTR
-420 IALGVTERG
+420 IALGLTERG

-442 GALADQIPLSA
+442 GALADHIPISA

-465 EPARVRFSYIS
+465 EPARVRFSYI
-476 DDVIREMAA
+476 DDDLIRDMAA
-485 TFPAP
+485 TFAAP
-490 AEVQPEPV
+490 PEVQPEPV
-498 DTPVPAPAAVKAARS
+498 EPPAPVKPAR
-513 NGNGNGRH
+513 NGTGNGRH
-521 TYRPTPPKQAAPLLP
+521 TYRPTPPRQAAPLLP
-536 PSLLHALDLD
+536 PSLLNALDID
-546 ATPNGGDPR
+546 TTPHGGEPR

>member
-11 LQVAAP
+11 LQVATP
-17 WPLVWTVTFFILL
+17 WPLVWTVTIAFLL
-30 ARLVVLV
+30 ARLVVAV
-37 VRAAVA
+37 VRFAVWA
-43 VVRHWR
+43 LRHWR

-54 ALVLLAVDVHRSH
+54 VVVLVAVDVHQSR
-67 GWWSHLLVL
+67 GWWPHLVVL
-76 IVVAGSAGLWWW
+76 FVLAAAGGVWFW
-88 RWRESFER
+88 RGRDSFHR
-96 LVVLRGLSWWR
+96 LVVLRVVTVWR
-107 RLWVYRRQWHEVMS
+107 RLWVYRRQWHEAMT

-132 EKLPELLSVRCSYA
+132 EKVPDLLSVRCSYA
-146 TDEVVVRMPRGQ
+146 TDEVVLRMPRGQ

-185 RQAPPTRSGR
+185 RQAPPVRSGH

-210 RPRHVWMVLIRRDPL
+210 RPRHVWLVFIRRDPL
-225 TRIVKP
+225 TRIVAP

-318 DDWTR
+318 DDWSR
-323 MADMLDEAVTRMR
+323 MADMLDDAVTRMR
-336 ARQRVLRGK
+336 ARQRLLRGK

-368 LAFLPDSDIRQRI
+368 LAYLPDSDIRNRI
-381 TQALGLL
+381 AQSLGLL
-388 LTQGAGLG
+388 LSQGAGLG

-407 KEVVSVRDFFPTR
+407 KEVVSVRDLFPTR
-420 IALGVTERG
+420 IALGLTERG

-465 EPARVRFSYIS
+465 EPARVRFSYLA
-476 DDVIREMAA
+476 DDVIRDMAA
-485 TFPAP
+485 TFPASP
-490 AEVQPEPV
+490 EMAPEPV
-498 DTPVPAPAAVKAARS
+498 EAPAAAPVKPARS
-513 NGNGNGRH
+513 NGRH
-521 TYRPTPPKQAAPLLP
+521 TYRPSQPRQAAPLLP
-536 PSLLHALDLD
+536 PSLLNALDLNT
-546 ATPNGGDPR
+546 TPNGGDPR

>member
-11 LQVAAP
+11 LQVATP
-17 WPLVWTVTFFILL
+17 WPLVWTVTIAFVLVRL
-30 ARLVVLV
+30 AIAVVRLVVWALRNWRAWPGVVLVLVAVDVHQSRGWWPHLLVVLV
-37 VRAAVA
+37 LAA
-43 VVRHWR
+43 
-49 AWPAV
+49 
-54 ALVLLAVDVHRSH
+54 
-67 GWWSHLLVL
+67 G
-76 IVVAGSAGLWWW
+76 AGLWFW
-88 RWRESFER
+88 RGRDSFHR
-96 LVVLRGLSWWR
+96 LVVLRAVTVWR
-107 RLWVYRRQWHEVMS
+107 RLWVYRRQWHEAMT

-132 EKLPELLSVRCSYA
+132 EKVPDLLSVRCSYA
-146 TDEVVVRMPRGQ
+146 TDEVVLRMPRGQ

-185 RQAPPTRSGR
+185 RQAPPVRSGR
-195 LAWLLRRVDAIRFRD
+195 LAWLLRRLDAIRFRD
-210 RPRHVWMVLIRRDPL
+210 RPRHVWLVFIRRDPL
-225 TRIVKP
+225 TRIVAP

-323 MADMLDEAVTRMR
+323 MADMLDDAVTRMR
-336 ARQRVLRGK
+336 ARQRLLRGK

-368 LAFLPDSDIRQRI
+368 LAYLPDSDIRNRI
-381 TQALGLL
+381 AQSLGLL
-388 LTQGAGLG
+388 LSQGAGLG
-396 VLVVAATQDPR
+396 VLVIAATQDPR
-407 KEVVSVRDFFPTR
+407 KEVVSVRDLFPTR
-420 IALGVTERG
+420 IALGLTERG

-465 EPARVRFSYIS
+465 EPARVRFSYIA
-476 DDVIREMAA
+476 DDVIRDMAA
-485 TFPAP
+485 TFPASP
-490 AEVQPEPV
+490 EMAPEPV
-498 DTPVPAPAAVKAARS
+498 ESPAPVKPAPS
-513 NGNGNGRH
+513 NGNGRH
-521 TYRPTPPKQAAPLLP
+521 TYRPTPPRQAAPLLP
-536 PSLLHALDLD
+536 PSLLNALDLNT
-546 ATPNGGDPR
+546 TPNGGDPR

>member
-11 LQVAAP
+11 VQVATP
-17 WPLVWTVTFFILL
+17 WPLVWTVTIAFLL
-30 ARLVVLV
+30 VRL
-37 VRAAVA
+37 AVA
-43 VVRHWR
+43 VVRLGIWALRHWR
-49 AWPAV
+49 AWPGV
-54 ALVLLAVDVHRSH
+54 ALVLVAVDVHQSH
-67 GWWSHLLVL
+67 GWWPHLSVLLVL
-76 IVVAGSAGLWWW
+76 AAAGGVWFW
-88 RWRESFER
+88 RGRDSFHR
-96 LVVLRGLSWWR
+96 LVVLRAVTVWR
-107 RLWVYRRQWHEVMS
+107 RLWVYRRQWHEAMT

-132 EKLPELLSVRCSYA
+132 EKVPDLLSVRCSYA
-146 TDEVVVRMPRGQ
+146 TDEVVLRMPRGQ

-185 RQAPPTRSGR
+185 RQAPPVRSGR
-195 LAWLLRRVDAIRFRD
+195 LAWLLRRLDAIRFRD
-210 RPRHVWMVLIRRDPL
+210 RPRHVWLVFIRRDPL
-225 TRIVKP
+225 TRIVAP

-323 MADMLDEAVTRMR
+323 MADMLDDAVTRMR
-336 ARQRVLRGK
+336 ARQRLLRGK

-368 LAFLPDSDIRQRI
+368 LAYLPDSDIRNRI
-381 TQALGLL
+381 AQSLGLL
-388 LTQGAGLG
+388 LSQGAGLG

-407 KEVVSVRDFFPTR
+407 KEVVSVRDLFPTR
-420 IALGVTERG
+420 IALGLTERG

-465 EPARVRFSYIS
+465 EPARVRFSFIA
-476 DDVIREMAA
+476 DDVIRDMAA
-485 TFPAP
+485 TFPASP
-490 AEVQPEPV
+490 EMAPEPV
-498 DTPVPAPAAVKAARS
+498 ESPAPVKPARS
-513 NGNGNGRH
+513 NGNGRH
-521 TYRPTPPKQAAPLLP
+521 TYRPTPPRQAAPLLP
-536 PSLLHALDLD
+536 PSLLNALDLNT
-546 ATPNGGDPR
+546 TPNGGDPQ

>member
-11 LQVAAP
+11 FQIAAP
-17 WPLVWTVTFFILL
+17 WPVVWMVTFVFLL
-30 ARLVVLV
+30 VRLVVAVFRVGLV
-37 VRAAVA
+37 AVRHWRVWPAVA
-43 VVRHWR
+43 VV
-49 AWPAV
+49 
-54 ALVLLAVDVHRSH
+54 LVAVDVRQSQ
-67 GWWSHLLVL
+67 GWWPHLLVL
-76 IVVAGSAGLWWW
+76 LVVAGTAGVWWW
-88 RWRESFER
+88 RDRDSFHR
-96 LVVLRGLSWWR
+96 HVVLRAVTVWR

-132 EKLPELLSVRCSYA
+132 ENVPELLSVRCSYA
-146 TDEVVVRMPRGQ
+146 TDEVVLRMPRGQ

-185 RQAPPTRSGR
+185 RQAPPPRSGR

-210 RPRHVWMVLIRRDPL
+210 RPRHVWLVFIRRDPL
-225 TRIVKP
+225 TRVVAP
-231 LPVPARP
+231 LPVPTRP

-277 WSLLRALAAGIRSGL
+277 WSLLRSLAAGIRSGL
-292 VRVWAIDPKGGMEL
+292 VRVWAFDPKGGMEL
-306 SIGRPLFSRYVD
+306 AIGAPLFSRYVD
-318 DDWTR
+318 DDWSR
-323 MADMLDEAVTRMR
+323 MADMLDDAVTRMR
-336 ARQRVLRGK
+336 ARQRDLRGK
-345 VRVHTPTVD
+345 VRVHTPTVH

-368 LAFLPDSDIRQRI
+368 LAFLPDSEIRNRI
-381 TQALGLL
+381 TQSLGLL
-388 LTQGAGLG
+388 LSQGAGLG

-407 KEVVSVRDFFPTR
+407 KEVVSVRDLFPTR
-420 IALGVTERG
+420 IALGLTERG

-465 EPARVRFSYIS
+465 EPARVRFSFVS

-490 AEVQPEPV
+490 VEVQPEPE
-498 DTPVPAPAAVKAARS
+498 PAPAPAKPARS
-513 NGNGNGRH
+513 NGNGRH
-521 TYRPTPPKQAAPLLP
+521 TYRPTTAPKQAAPLLP

-546 ATPNGGDPR
+546 ATPNGSDPR

>member
-1 MRAPLVNFRR
+1 MVRAPLVNFRR
-11 LQVAAP
+11 FQITAP
-17 WPLVWTVTFFILL
+17 WPLLWTVTALFLL
-30 ARLVVLV
+30 FRLAVAV
-37 VRAAVA
+37 VRLAVF

-54 ALVLLAVDVHRSH
+54 ALVLLAADTYRAH
-67 GWWSHLLVL
+67 GWWPHALVA
-76 IVVAGSAGLWWW
+76 VVLAAAAGFWWW
-88 RWRESFER
+88 RGRDSFHR
-96 LVVLRGLSWWR
+96 HVVLRAVSVWR

-132 EKLPELLSVRCSYA
+132 EVVPRLLSVRCSYA
-146 TDEVVVRMPRGQ
+146 TDELVLRMPKGQ
-158 NPEAYHKAARDL
+158 NPEVWHKAARDL

-178 CRVFSGR
+178 CRVFSTR
-185 RQAPPTRSGR
+185 RHPTPHRTGR
-195 LAWLLRRVDAIRFRD
+195 LAVVLRLTDRVRFRD
-210 RPRHVWMVLIRRDPL
+210 RPRHVWLVFIRRDPL
-225 TRIVKP
+225 TRIVAP

-250 LAVYCLRLLATHV
+250 LAVYCFRLLATHV

-306 SIGRPLFSRYVD
+306 AIGRPLFSRYVD
-318 DDWTR
+318 DDWSR
-323 MADMLDEAVTRMR
+323 MADLLEDAVARMR
-336 ARQRVLRGK
+336 ARQQILRGK
-345 VRVHTPTVD
+345 ARVHTPTVD
-354 EPLIVIVIDEIAAL
+354 EPLIVVVIDEIAAL
-368 LAFLPDSDIRQRI
+368 LAYLPDSEVRQRI

-388 LTQGAGLG
+388 LSQGAGLG

-407 KEVVSVRDFFPTR
+407 KEVVSVRDLFPTR
-420 IALGVTERG
+420 IALGLTERG

-442 GALADQIPLSA
+442 GALADQIPLSG

-465 EPARVRFSYIS
+465 EPARVRFSYLA
-476 DDVIREMAA
+476 DDVIRDMAA

-490 AEVQPEPV
+490 PETQPEPV
-498 DTPVPAPAAVKAARS
+498 AQPTAPKPRAS
-513 NGNGNGRH
+513 NGRH
-521 TYRPTPPKQAAPLLP
+521 TYRPTAPKQGAPLLP
-536 PSLLHALDLD
+536 PSLLNALDL
-546 ATPNGGDPR
+546 NGTTNGSNPQ

>member
-11 LQVAAP
+11 FQITAP
-17 WPLVWTVTFFILL
+17 WPLVWTVTALFLL

-37 VRAAVA
+37 VRLGV
-43 VVRHWR
+43 VSVRHWR

-54 ALVLLAVDVHRSH
+54 ALAVLAVDVYRSH
-67 GWWSHLLVL
+67 GWWPHLLAL
-76 IVVAGSAGLWWW
+76 TVVAVAGGVWWW
-88 RWRESFER
+88 RGRDSFHR
-96 LVVLRGLSWWR
+96 LIVLRAVSVWR

-132 EKLPELLSVRCSYA
+132 EKLPRLLSVRCTYA
-146 TDEVVVRMPRGQ
+146 TDELVVRMPRGQ
-158 NPEAYHKAARDL
+158 NPEVYHKAARDL

-178 CRVFSGR
+178 CRVFTGR
-185 RQAPPTRSGR
+185 RQAPPHRSGR
-195 LAWLLRRVDAIRFRD
+195 LAWLLRLIDRVRFRD
-210 RPRHVWMVLIRRDPL
+210 RPRHVWLVFIRRDPL
-225 TRIVKP
+225 TRIVAP
-231 LPVPARP
+231 LPVPVRP
-238 DFTALPLGLRED
+238 DFAALPMGLRED
-250 LAVYCLRLLATHV
+250 LAVYSLRLLATHV

-323 MADMLDEAVTRMR
+323 MADLLDDAVARMR
-336 ARQRVLRGK
+336 ARQQVLRGK

-354 EPLIVIVIDEIAAL
+354 EPLIVIVIDELAAL
-368 LAFLPDSDIRQRI
+368 LAFLPDSDIRQRV
-381 TQALGLL
+381 TQSLGLL

-407 KEVVSVRDFFPTR
+407 KEIVTVRDFFPTR
-420 IALGVTERG
+420 IALGLTERG

-465 EPARVRFSYIS
+465 EPARVRFSFLT
-476 DDVIREMAA
+476 DDAIRDLAA

-490 AEVQPEPV
+490 AESQPEPV
-498 DTPVPAPAAVKAARS
+498 VIPAQPKPART
-513 NGNGNGRH
+513 NGNGNGQR
-521 TYRPTPPKQAAPLLP
+521 TYRPNPPKQAAPLLP
-536 PSLLHALDLD
+536 PSLLNALDLD
-546 ATPNGGDPR
+546 TANGSDPR